1 MNKMIG
7 YPGSLNLSQLQTQIR
22 FHEAGGFAL
31 KDCIVS
37 ADKLNQPINIFEFVA
52 TASGRAPSDT
62 TLVPM
67 GTAGPAGL
75 TRYLTDTVIVSGSFT
90 QVDFY
95 R

>member
-7 YPGSLNLSQLQTQIR
+7 YPGSLSLVQLQTQIG

-52 TASGRAPSDT
+52 TANGTAPSGI
-62 TLVPM
+62 TLVLA
-67 GTAGPAGL
+67 GTPGPAGL
-75 TRYLTDTVIVSGSFT
+75 ARYLTDTVIVSGSFT